1 MVAPWLSWL
10 TVFSTA
16 AGRSERFSFFSFS
29 WGGVCCV
36 AACDAIAHVNS
47 RAIVHFMNR
56 IRSSSRGTCEFYAAV
71 PYSGLTGDCL
81 GDKRDV
87 ARARRIRS
95 LYPPCP
101 SLRSRMNKPSIQV
114 LGLLASVA
122 LAWPGASSAQTFK
135 VAKYSI
141 GGDGGTDYLTA
152 EPGTGRVFV
161 SRSTHVMV
169 IDGATGKVI
178 GDIPDTPRT
187 HGIALAPKSGHGF
200 TTNAGDST
208 VTMFD
213 LVSLAVVKKI
223 KVPTGG
229 LDGIMYDD
237 YSDRIILTN
246 HSRPAGT
253 VVAIEPKNGDIV
265 GTVQLEDDSPEG
277 AASDG
282 KGKIFV
288 NNEGKNTI
296 QVIDEK
302 TMTAIASWPLAPC
315 EGPTGIAYDRA
326 TDRIFAGC
334 GKTSVVLDAKTGKVI
349 ATIANGDGVDALGWD
364 PAQKLIYIPAGRDSN
379 VTVVHQDSPDK
390 YTVVAT
396 VPTMRGAKTISVDTQ
411 KHVAYLFQPEY
422 GPLPAGTPPPQPG
435 ARPQRGPVIGAW
447 FFAISH

>member
-1 MVAPWLSWL
+1 MKPALIL
-10 TVFSTA
+10 A
-16 AGRSERFSFFSFS
+16 
-29 WGGVCCV
+29 CV
-36 AACDAIAHVNS
+36 
-47 RAIVHFMNR
+47 
-56 IRSSSRGTCEFYAAV
+56 
-71 PYSGLTGDCL
+71 LL
-81 GDKRDV
+81 
-87 ARARRIRS
+87 
-95 LYPPCP
+95 LP
-101 SLRSRMNKPSIQV
+101 SLSP
-114 LGLLASVA
+114 
-122 LAWPGASSAQTFK
+122 AQTFK
-135 VAKYSI
+135 TAKFSI

-187 HGIALAPKSGHGF
+187 HGIALATKSGRGF
-200 TTNAGDST
+200 ITSAGDST

-213 LVSLAVVKKI
+213 VASLAVVKKI
-223 KVPTGG
+223 KVSTGG

-237 YSDRIILTN
+237 FSDRIILTN

-253 VVAIEPKNGDIV
+253 VVAIDPKSGDLV
-265 GTVQLEDDSPEG
+265 ATVQLEDDSPEG

-288 NNEGKNTI
+288 NNEGKSTI

-302 TMTAIASWPLAPC
+302 TMTVLASWPLTPC

-334 GKTSVVLDAKTGKVI
+334 GKTSVVLDAKTGKVV

-364 PAQKLIYIPAGRDSN
+364 PAEKLIYIPAGRDSN
-379 VTVVHQDSPDK
+379 VTVVHEDAPDK

-396 VPTMRGAKTISVDTQ
+396 VATMRGAKTISVDPM

-422 GPLPAGTPPPQPG
+422 GPAPAPAPGAPPPQPG
-435 ARPQRGPVIGAW
+435 GRPPRGPVIAAW